1 MRKNFMV
8 GLVTGVLMLALSGLV
23 APLDAMSR
31 RPPSPRPGPIGMP
44 EASTLGLLGVGVAGV
59 ATYFIAKIRKKK

>member
-8 GLVTGVLMLALSGLV
+8 GLVSGALMLAFSGLV

-31 RPPSPRPGPIGMP
+31 RPPGPGRGPIGMP

-59 ATYFIAKIRKKK
+59 ATYFIVKVRKKK